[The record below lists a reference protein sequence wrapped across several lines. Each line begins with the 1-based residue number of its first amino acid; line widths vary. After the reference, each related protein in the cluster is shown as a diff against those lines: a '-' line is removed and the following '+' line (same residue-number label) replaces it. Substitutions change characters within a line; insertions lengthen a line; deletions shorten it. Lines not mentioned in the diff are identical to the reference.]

1 MVHQHLTLDPAIRN
15 WCLFPLM
22 VVMILASVLRH
33 YVPML
38 FQSDKPA
45 DADDQKLRQT
55 LGRAQRLRMNGRFLH
70 GDAYRARRTY
80 FISEEKEPS
89 KDTEKGLGDGMKGA
103 LKNPPAADPT
113 AAISDPS
120 KMMGPLINNAGFVV
134 TNMFMGAFSSYF
146 MAGFVMVKVP
156 FPLTSR
162 FKVMLQRGVEIS
174 TLDPSYVSSVSWYM
188 LVMFGMRN
196 LIMLALGESG
206 SAQDEQRAMQAQM
219 GMGAPQPMFD
229 AKKAFGEESTILG
242 ISLHAWAGDS
252 VEQRLLGGRY
262 PVPSLL
268 DMPMDGSTKGG
279 KKKGKRVE

>member
-80 FISEEKEPS
+80 FISEEKASAAHGYIVHEPNKDTEKEPS

-196 LIMLALGESG
+196 LIMLALGRAAVLRTSNAQCRNLIMLALGESG
-206 SAQDEQRAMQAQM
+206 SAQDEQRAMQSGSAQ
-219 GMGAPQPMFD
+219 D
-229 AKKAFGEESTILG
+229 
-242 ISLHAWAGDS
+242 
-252 VEQRLLGGRY
+252 EQRAMQYELLC
-262 PVPSLL
+262 LA
-268 DMPMDGSTKGG
+268 
-279 KKKGKRVE
+279 